1 MSISIGIGYGTI
13 TPDSSQVGQGS
24 ADFLHRFLRSLIGI
38 VDNRG
43 YDPNG
48 KGVHEDDSVD
58 FLDICEPRD
67 AIRCFVLTRI
77 ISH

>member
-1 MSISIGIGYGTI
+1 MSISIEIGYGTI
-13 TPDSSQVGQGS
+13 VPDSFQVGQGS
-24 ADFLHRFLRSLIGI
+24 ADFLHRFICGVVGI

-43 YDPNG
+43 YDPHG
-48 KGVHEDDSVD
+48 KGVHEHDSVE

-67 AIRCFVLTRI
+67 AVRCFVLTRI

>member
-1 MSISIGIGYGTI
+1 MSISIGYGTI
-13 TPDSSQVGQGS
+13 APDSFQVGQGS
-24 ADFLHRFLRSLIGI
+24 PDFLHRFIRGVVGI

-58 FLDICEPRD
+58 FLDIYEPRD
-67 AIRCFVLTRI
+67 AVRCFVLTRI